1 MDADRKSTVSSFYG
15 RKNSLDALNSDFP
28 SPSTPNFQQQQTRGR
43 DDASS
48 FFNADNRNIDGGRPG
63 TAGYNRNSF
72 FFAGREEPVKGGRDE
87 EETGGNGGA
96 WDIYADFNNSGPK
109 YSTSFGGGKM
119 DGYQALTPT
128 NSAPKADDASTMGP
142 VELVTVPAMGPEW
155 KKEEL
160 RDMTKKSRK
169 EKKAE
174 ARSTKWKEW
183 NRGQRGFC
191 GGWLT
196 RKRFVILLFVI
207 CAAIGVTL
215 AFVIPRVPKLQF
227 NGDNPL
233 ANATGDWESSI
244 PSYFNRAPA
253 NFSFPAFADLQVD
266 TTDSFVPIKFNPIH
280 AEVFDMNTNRKV
292 ADGDLTITLPAK
304 KFNHILLPLN
314 FSYVA
319 SNYSDQTWITWH
331 DSCQNAGTV
340 EGGVRPGLNFRLVV
354 TMKILGLIGSNTA
367 AMQTQS
373 ANCPIELSMTAG

>member
-28 SPSTPNFQQQQTRGR
+28 SPSTPNYHHQQARGR

-48 FFNADNRNIDGGRPG
+48 FYNPDNRNIEPGRPG

-87 EETGGNGGA
+87 EEDGGNGGA
-96 WDIYADFNNSGPK
+96 WDIYADFNNAGPK

-119 DGYQALTPT
+119 DGYQALSPATTP
-128 NSAPKADDASTMGP
+128 KGDDASAMGP

-160 RDMTKKSRK
+160 QDMTKKSRK
-169 EKKAE
+169 QKKAD

-196 RKRFVILLFVI
+196 RRVFVILLFII
-207 CAAIGVTL
+207 CAAIGITL
-215 AFVIPRVPKLQF
+215 AFVIPRVPKFQF
-227 NGDNPL
+227 NSDTPL
-233 ANATGDWESSI
+233 ANATGDWADAVQLT
-244 PSYFNRAPA
+244 FNRAPA

-266 TTDSFVPIKFNPIH
+266 TTDSYVPIKFHPLS
-280 AEVFDMNTNRKV
+280 AEIYDQDTNRQV
-292 ADGDLTITLPAK
+292 AKGDLSITLPAK
-304 KFNHILLPLN
+304 KFNNILLPLN

-319 SNYSDQTWITWH
+319 SNDTDQTWKNWYEA
-331 DSCQNAGTV
+331 CKNKGNAPN
-340 EGGVRPGLNFRLVV
+340 GVRQSLKFRLVLR
-354 TMKILGLIGSNTA
+354 MNIFGLVGK
-367 AMQTQS
+367 QTTS
-373 ANCPIELSMTAG
+373 TSISDASCPIELAMNAA